1 MPYPETLFKDSF
13 FMANMCGMPCRTAG
27 FHFPKVDMYENKN
40 EPKEAYRYCVREG
53 PHNSGAC

>member
-40 EPKEAYRYCVREG
+40 EPKEAYKYCVKS
-53 PHNSGAC
+53 PS